1 MQANGAEM
9 LRLACCFA
17 TERGIRVCAPVHDAL
32 LIEAPLDDL
41 ESAVATT
48 QGAMEDASRLVLA
61 GFSLRA
67 DASLV
72 RSPDRYADP
81 RGQRMWDTVW
91 KVVAE
96 LGDQADTRSKV
107 CTGAPVPVAPMH
119 TRAFLCS
126 SVHRESGL
134 AR

>member
-17 TERGIRVCAPVHDAL
+17 TEGGIRVCAPVHDAL
-32 LIEAPLDDL
+32 LIEAPLGDL
-41 ESAVATT
+41 ERAVATT
-48 QGAMEDASRLVLA
+48 LSAMERASRLVLA

-72 RSPDRYADP
+72 RSPDRYTDP

-91 KVVAE
+91 DILAE
-96 LGDQADTRSKV
+96 LDGGQGATGALVADTPMTTRS
-107 CTGAPVPVAPMH
+107 
-119 TRAFLCS
+119 FLS
-126 SVHRESGL
+126 S
-134 AR
+134 

>member
-41 ESAVATT
+41 GGAVAAT

-61 GFSLRA
+61 GFPLRA

-72 RSPDRYADP
+72 RSPDRYTDP
-81 RGQRMWDTVW
+81 RGQRMWDSVW
-91 KVVAE
+91 EIVAE
-96 LGDQADTRSKV
+96 LGDRADPPEEV
-107 CTGAPVPVAPMH
+107 CTRAPGIPVPVAPVH
-119 TRAFLCS
+119 TRAFL
-126 SVHRESGL
+126 
-134 AR
+134 